1 MLRCIGLH
9 DLGALHKPMRRPRQA
24 RAPTPPRVHHGLRI
38 GSTEGPCGSATVC
51 MGWLGDAVEQG
62 ANLPL
67 ALDRKRQLRFER
79 ADTLQGEVGVIAST
93 FDAQLPEHIASS
105 GKVFVAF
112 DSLGF
117 SGWDGR
123 RQPFARDRATTRRGQ
138 PLAFGLPTA
147 CHSRARIPVEGGP
160 RGPMACISA
169 PSLGRLHLRRW
180 QSRSFAQ

>member
-1 MLRCIGLH
+1 M
-9 DLGALHKPMRRPRQA
+9 QA
-24 RAPTPPRVHHGLRI
+24 KRSPISQAWR
-38 GSTEGPCGSATVC
+38 
-51 MGWLGDAVEQG
+51 DAQL
-62 ANLPL
+62 NDPL
-67 ALDRKRQLRFER
+67 VAIDWQELTQLRFER

-112 DSLGF
+112 DSRGF